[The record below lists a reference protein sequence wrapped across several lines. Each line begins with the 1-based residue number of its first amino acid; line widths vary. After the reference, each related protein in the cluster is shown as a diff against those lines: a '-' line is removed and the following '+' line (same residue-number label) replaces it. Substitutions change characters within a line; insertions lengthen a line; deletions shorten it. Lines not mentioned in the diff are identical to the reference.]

1 MSKVRYHMDF
11 CVFWIFWRKLSLN
24 IFATVQ
30 LGFEHISVSCA
41 IVSCVCPYLL
51 GLVVS

>member
-1 MSKVRYHMDF
+1 MNKVRCLMGF

-30 LGFEHISVSCA
+30 LGFEHISVS
-41 IVSCVCPYLL
+41 
-51 GLVVS
+51 